1 MMQTTSIGDQ
11 AGAPAA
17 ACCTHAPTRLLVT
30 VSLTLQPFFCVEPGA
45 PFNTTRPNATL
56 PGQPFAP
63 AAATLLVASLQGPAQ
78 GSNIVDAAANVT
90 SGNVADHQ
98 QPAAAAQPG
107 SVSVPRPTSANI
119 VMTTIRPLNI
129 SVDEA
134 SESVWVDAGVITM
147 DLLEY
152 LSNYVTPAAPAGWT
166 LGAFPWFVYQSIGGA
181 VATETHGSSLTHKS
195 LSNQVLA
202 LDVVLANGTRRVFA
216 NETDPFLM
224 RAFRVSLGKLGVI
237 ARVQL
242 RIVREVPVRRE
253 LKALTPAEFLQIMQ
267 DTQALWTS
275 NGTTPVWMNETEFFW
290 VTQKNQFIMVNFH
303 RSDTPGALTN
313 LTGFKPDN
321 TTVYTK
327 KGSMLQLG
335 ELVLPADAAIS
346 INNSQVLVSQP
357 AEGSLA
363 DAPAYQRAQ
372 QWVSGFLASEIN
384 AAVPAAANDTA
395 AARTIGV
402 RWTLPRPKS
411 PSAWYGAENM
421 AEGLMEISRFGIQ
434 QIASNLTAEATDI
447 YIKQPQSTLSQLQA
461 VLYDQYEVS
470 VPLAAAGTCWAKL
483 LQVVYQGDLLGTNPA
498 IRALDK
504 GLRTAPL
511 IRFLGAED
519 GLLSHTYDGP
529 RMYLNIEDYLYYNRG
544 RKTNEKFKAVMAV
557 LTGDPACTS
566 MGPVRLH
573 WGKAGWPD
581 PGCWHGDA
589 MYGDNWCH
597 FGCAVKTLDPSDKFA
612 DSAPD
617 RWNWEGVDLDKCC
630 GPMGFTVGVEGCQ
643 CKVNHK
649 RSMEQCP
656 PAPFY
661 TYR

>member
-224 RAFRVSLGKLGVI
+224 RVSFSGICGDSVRHTLAGASVHAWQGRWHEAF
-237 ARVQL
+237 
-242 RIVREVPVRRE
+242 
-253 LKALTPAEFLQIMQ
+253 
-267 DTQALWTS
+267 
-275 NGTTPVWMNETEFFW
+275 
-290 VTQKNQFIMVNFH
+290 
-303 RSDTPGALTN
+303 
-313 LTGFKPDN
+313 
-321 TTVYTK
+321 
-327 KGSMLQLG
+327 
-335 ELVLPADAAIS
+335 
-346 INNSQVLVSQP
+346 
-357 AEGSLA
+357 
-363 DAPAYQRAQ
+363 
-372 QWVSGFLASEIN
+372 
-384 AAVPAAANDTA
+384 
-395 AARTIGV
+395 
-402 RWTLPRPKS
+402 
-411 PSAWYGAENM
+411 
-421 AEGLMEISRFGIQ
+421 
-434 QIASNLTAEATDI
+434 
-447 YIKQPQSTLSQLQA
+447 
-461 VLYDQYEVS
+461 
-470 VPLAAAGTCWAKL
+470 
-483 LQVVYQGDLLGTNPA
+483 
-498 IRALDK
+498 
-504 GLRTAPL
+504 
-511 IRFLGAED
+511 
-519 GLLSHTYDGP
+519 
-529 RMYLNIEDYLYYNRG
+529 
-544 RKTNEKFKAVMAV
+544 
-557 LTGDPACTS
+557 
-566 MGPVRLH
+566 
-573 WGKAGWPD
+573 
-581 PGCWHGDA
+581 
-589 MYGDNWCH
+589 
-597 FGCAVKTLDPSDKFA
+597 
-612 DSAPD
+612 
-617 RWNWEGVDLDKCC
+617 
-630 GPMGFTVGVEGCQ
+630 
-643 CKVNHK
+643 
-649 RSMEQCP
+649 
-656 PAPFY
+656 
-661 TYR
+661 